1 MPRPR
6 GIVTLPRGG
15 GDKLQPRLLTF
26 KVTFPEFLPLPSPS
40 FPITLCN
47 DKGSRSFFTKNVK
60 LLYIFD
66 REMEEGND
74 ITRQNPS
81 IWLYLLETS
90 IEQYQVHNLGNRPF
104 SKYRKWSCLQSF
116 LDKQTTARHV
126 EGE

>member
-90 IEQYQVHNLGNRPF
+90 IE
-104 SKYRKWSCLQSF
+104 
-116 LDKQTTARHV
+116 
-126 EGE
+126 

>member
-15 GDKLQPRLLTF
+15 GDKLQRRLLTF
-26 KVTFPEFLPLPSPS
+26 KVTFSEFLPLPSPS

-74 ITRQNPS
+74 IARQNPS
-81 IWLYLLETS
+81 I
-90 IEQYQVHNLGNRPF
+90 
-104 SKYRKWSCLQSF
+104 
-116 LDKQTTARHV
+116 
-126 EGE
+126 